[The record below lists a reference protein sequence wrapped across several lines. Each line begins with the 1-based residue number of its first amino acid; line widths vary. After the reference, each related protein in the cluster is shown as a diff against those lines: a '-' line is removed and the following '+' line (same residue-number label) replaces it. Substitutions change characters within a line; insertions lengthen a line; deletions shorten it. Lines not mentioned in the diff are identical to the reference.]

1 MAVDSYLNVLVYSDG
16 IFKGSP
22 WSLSSTNDTV
32 ETFFYDWVSFS
43 FFLFF
48 NSIIIFFFSPRQTP
62 HGWFHICYLS
72 IQRPHVQIEH

>member
-48 NSIIIFFFSPRQTP
+48 NSIIIFFFFPKTNSARVVSHLLLKYPEAPRAD
-62 HGWFHICYLS
+62 
-72 IQRPHVQIEH
+72 